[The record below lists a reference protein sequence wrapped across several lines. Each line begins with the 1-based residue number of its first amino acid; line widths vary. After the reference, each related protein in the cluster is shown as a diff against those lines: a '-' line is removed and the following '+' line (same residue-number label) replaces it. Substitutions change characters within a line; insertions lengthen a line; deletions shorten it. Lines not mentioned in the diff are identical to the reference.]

1 MKPKS
6 EGAVR
11 GRPTGEAAARG
22 EAELA
27 IQQISE
33 LLPVA
38 GHRPG
43 RPVARRSVQVLHRVL
58 GRVSAAQ
65 RRAEEAGGQ
74 ALIDFLSAQKANP
87 LIKAKGL
94 EPA

>member
-1 MKPKS
+1 MQAS
-6 EGAVR
+6 G
-11 GRPTGEAAARG
+11 PTGEVAARG

-38 GHRPG
+38 GIELVGPL
-43 RPVARRSVQVLHRVL
+43 PAELQVFTVF
-58 GRVSAAQ
+58 SAGLA
-65 RRAEEAGGQ
+65 ANAKEKAGAQ
-74 ALIDFLSAQKANP
+74 ALIDFLSAQKTNP